1 MELQEMWFAYCR
13 FALSMSLNVATTNEE
28 ISNVAYLVASSSSP
42 ATIDAFRRRIA
53 VRHTGSSLLNS
64 LLSSIHV
71 AATSYIYLFR
81 IIRGIQLDTFNDLD
95 FNGLNVVE
103 SSSFSPQDIVFPTF
117 PVKALRTVISHFL
130 NSVRIRLL
138 DDISHDASVL
148 GRLNSGFLITHST
161 TSNEWSAPWAIM
173 RPFAYCHL
181 QVHLTSSRLL
191 IHPLVMPTSFL
202 PVTSSL
208 TQGSP
213 ILLLPYA
220 TPAYFLASYKGP
232 CSALSKQ
239 FKECFEGLGVSS
251 WDPDS
256 YIIAWVNV
264 ENRQG
269 EDKGVMIIYPTSLCV
284 RSLSPNIPSLPHIP
298 ALPATLQSSPQST
311 PSVPFLSVSS
321 PTSVSAFRTLT
332 ISKSRDITRVA
343 KEVGGYVD
351 AVAKERERERER
363 LKREREGVGTSVA
376 QPSSTQVPHLFVQQ
390 QVQLLQ
396 QQQIQQQQIQQQQ
409 VQQQHQI
416 LDFYP
421 SPPQTNLM
429 VPPPSDHV
437 SPVAPVAVPMDV
449 DPQPNPVP
457 SQPSYEP
464 FNSSW
469 MEDWMSGL
477 GDTVNVGNG
486 GDRGMSIGM
495 MDFEAD
501 FTEDDFS
508 FFDDK
513 PPPPMPAVTGLTPA
527 APLEEPHWEIEAT
540 PDVGIGLPSPP
551 AESVLNFRVDDIKV
565 QMKVDTAGG
574 LWDAIPFADSY
585 RATDGKYNMGKFS
598 SAPGRAEG
606 WRKRYEKV
614 TDPRLGVVKRLALR
628 GAKSTSEP
636 EKDDWEAEWREGN
649 PEPEEDSDGA
659 DDSDEDMESGG
670 EEESVD
676 DTEGER
682 PCTPLPAWIPMGPSL
697 LPIHFRHEVLLPL
710 SAPLR
715 SGVVGGSS
723 GVGTG
728 VSSVPTPVSPGRVGK
743 GKSLQAAAESLGKEI
758 VENSVW
764 AAVWDGVN
772 ARGNPACIGSI
783 LWEKDVQVVSRLF
796 SAVQGIDA
804 PLRLEQLFGLVGS
817 TKGAESRLEKLE
829 APMLLVGK
837 GDAVIQI
844 SPPALRFW
852 DKLGLGP
859 RGGKKDIQAFVVF
872 DSLQEQMSDKVS
884 EWLIN
889 LRTVY
894 EGKHFGK
901 VSLGQSQFCEQDM
914 NGVVPIRYDL
924 SLRKTLDSFIAG
936 SSTPPPRESIVVFIV
951 TSITT
956 MTLLSPTMR
965 QLFSVVRKA
974 SASHPQ
980 MLFHFVPEQILYF
993 ESNSHFED
1001 LCGSIYD
1008 RILVPVVRSM
1018 SRKLSQAGEV
1028 TKFLEDP
1035 AFVLA
1040 RTPEESKVVYSGPKA
1055 DATAMILGVMD
1066 KGTFLHVGYGVSECG
1081 KWIFASCNDQRGDG
1095 HNLGVW
1101 LTSKGG
1107 GEANEGEVDE
1117 MTFLVHKVWDF
1128 TARFAKK
1135 ANIEWRI
1142 VIAKLGSM
1150 GEGELDAWTRHLESD
1165 TEMGP
1170 VHVSV
1175 VAVEPSTPW
1184 MFTSRPELD
1193 ATKSASPS
1201 LKSVG
1206 RSASVSSSKPS
1217 KNNSHPVFVDISFS
1231 TYALFQQSPLPVS
1244 VPPTLG
1250 DMGLGLG
1257 YIPDPSSWH
1266 GGEDTHPQSPSIEH
1280 DHSNLP
1286 HVLPLIPHASATLI
1300 RVPSSTTV
1308 ATTTMLHIHLLHMIR
1323 SVGCS
1328 YPASD
1333 YNQLLRDI
1341 THSYYALSVLSSLK
1355 WRMKGANP
1363 ILPFHLGA
1371 VEAMRTAVMSGGS
1384 TDAPE

>member
-1 MELQEMWFAYCR
+1 
-13 FALSMSLNVATTNEE
+13 MSLNVATTNEE

-53 VRHTGSSLLNS
+53 VRHTGSSLLDS
-64 LLSSIHV
+64 LLSSVHV

-81 IIRGIQLDTFNDLD
+81 IIRGIQLDSFNDLD

-117 PVKALRTVISHFL
+117 PAKALRTVISHFL

-148 GRLNSGFLITHST
+148 GRLNSGFLIAHST
-161 TSNEWSAPWAIM
+161 ASNEWSAPWAIM
-173 RPFAYCHL
+173 RPLVYCHL
-181 QVHLTSSRLL
+181 QVHLMSSRLL
-191 IHPLVMPTSFL
+191 IHPLVIPTSFL
-202 PVTSSL
+202 PVTPSL

-251 WDPDS
+251 WDPES
-256 YIIAWVNV
+256 YIIAWVSV

-298 ALPATLQSSPQST
+298 TLPATLQSSPQST
-311 PSVPFLSVSS
+311 PSLPFLSVSS

-332 ISKSRDITRVA
+332 ISKSRDIKRVA
-343 KEVGGYVD
+343 KEVGSYVD

-376 QPSSTQVPHLFVQQ
+376 QPPSTQVPHLYVQQ
-390 QVQLLQ
+390 QAQLQ
-396 QQQIQQQQIQQQQ
+396 QQQQTQQQQMQQQQ
-409 VQQQHQI
+409 AQQQQQM

-429 VPPPSDHV
+429 VPPPSGHV
-437 SPVAPVAVPMDV
+437 SPTVPVAAPMDV
-449 DPQPNPVP
+449 DPQPNPAP

-464 FNSSW
+464 FNSNW
-469 MEDWMSGL
+469 MDMEDWMSGL

-486 GDRGMSIGM
+486 GDRGMGIGM

-527 APLEEPHWEIEAT
+527 APLEEPHWEIEPT
-540 PDVGIGLPSPP
+540 PDIGTGLPSPP

-598 SAPGRAEG
+598 SSPGRAEG

-628 GAKSTSEP
+628 RAKSVDEP
-636 EKDDWEAEWREGN
+636 ERDDWEAEWREGN
-649 PEPEEDSDGA
+649 PEPEEDSDGV

-676 DTEGER
+676 ETEGER
-682 PCTPLPAWIPMGPSL
+682 PCTPLPAWIPMGPAL
-697 LPIHFRHEVLLPL
+697 LPMHFRHEVMLPL

-723 GVGTG
+723 GVGAG

-772 ARGNPACIGSI
+772 AKGNSGGIGRI

-796 SAVQGIDA
+796 SSVQDINA
-804 PLRLEQLFGLVGS
+804 PVQLEKLFGLAGS
-817 TKGAESRLEKLE
+817 SGTSNGSESRLEKLE

-837 GDAVIQI
+837 GDAVIQV

-859 RGGKKDIQAFVVF
+859 RSGKKDIQAFVVF
-872 DSLQEQMSDKVS
+872 DSTQEQMSDKVS

-889 LRTVY
+889 FRTIY

-901 VSLGQSQFCEQDM
+901 VLLGQSQFCEQDM
-914 NGVVPIRYDL
+914 NGVVPIRYD
-924 SLRKTLDSFIAG
+924 SALRKTLDAFIAG
-936 SSTPPPRESIVVFIV
+936 SSPPPPRTSIVVFIV

-956 MTLLSPTMR
+956 MTLLSHTLR
-965 QLFSVVRKA
+965 QLFSIVRKA

-980 MLFHFVPEQILYF
+980 MLFHFIPEQTLYSEF
-993 ESNSHFED
+993 KHLLRGPVQF
-1001 LCGSIYD
+1001 
-1008 RILVPVVRSM
+1008 VPVVRSM
-1018 SRKLSQAGEV
+1018 SRKLSSAGEV

-1066 KGTFLHVGYGVSECG
+1066 KGTFLHVGYGLSECG

-1095 HNLGVW
+1095 HDLGVW

-1107 GEANEGEVDE
+1107 GEANEGEDE

-1150 GEGELDAWTRHLESD
+1150 GEAELDAWTRYLETD

-1184 MFTSRPELD
+1184 MFTSRPEFD
-1193 ATKSASPS
+1193 TPKSVPPS

-1217 KNNSHPVFVDISFS
+1217 KHNSHPVFVDIAFS

-1250 DMGLGLG
+1250 DLGLDLG
-1257 YIPDPSSWH
+1257 YIPDPSPWH
-1266 GGEDTHPQSPSIEH
+1266 SGEETHPQSPSIEH

-1300 RVPSSTTV
+1300 RVPSTTV
-1308 ATTTMLHIHLLHMIR
+1308 ATTTMLHIHLLHVIR

-1333 YNQLLRDI
+1333 YNQLFRDI

-1355 WRMKGANP
+1355 WRMKSANP
-1363 ILPFHLGA
+1363 ILPSHLGA

-1384 TDAPE
+1384 VDTPE

>member
-1 MELQEMWFAYCR
+1 
-13 FALSMSLNVATTNEE
+13 MSLNVATTNEE

-53 VRHTGSSLLNS
+53 VRHTGSSLLDS
-64 LLSSIHV
+64 LLSSVHV

-81 IIRGIQLDTFNDLD
+81 IIRGIQLDSFNDLD

-130 NSVRIRLL
+130 NAVRIRLL

-148 GRLNSGFLITHST
+148 GRLNSGFLIAHST
-161 TSNEWSAPWAIM
+161 ASNEWSAPWAIM
-173 RPFAYCHL
+173 RPLVYCHL

-191 IHPLVMPTSFL
+191 IHPLVIPTSFL
-202 PVTSSL
+202 PVTPSL

-251 WDPDS
+251 WDPES
-256 YIIAWVNV
+256 YIIAWVSV

-284 RSLSPNIPSLPHIP
+284 RSLFPNTSSLPHIP
-298 ALPATLQSSPQST
+298 TLPATLQSSPQST
-311 PSVPFLSVSS
+311 PSLPFLSVSS

-332 ISKSRDITRVA
+332 ISKSRDINRVA

-363 LKREREGVGTSVA
+363 LKREREGVGTTVA
-376 QPSSTQVPHLFVQQ
+376 QPSSAQVPHLYVQQ
-390 QVQLLQ
+390 QVQLQ
-396 QQQIQQQQIQQQQ
+396 QQQQTQQQQMQQQQ
-409 VQQQHQI
+409 AQQQQQM

-429 VPPPSDHV
+429 VPPPSGHV
-437 SPVAPVAVPMDV
+437 SPVAPVAAPMDV
-449 DPQPNPVP
+449 DPLPNPAP

-464 FNSSW
+464 FNSNW
-469 MEDWMSGL
+469 MDMEDWMNGL

-486 GDRGMSIGM
+486 GDRGMGIGM

-527 APLEEPHWEIEAT
+527 APLEDPHWEIEPT
-540 PDVGIGLPSPP
+540 PDVGTGLPSPP

-598 SAPGRAEG
+598 SSPGRAEG

-614 TDPRLGVVKRLALR
+614 TDPRLGVVKRLALKR
-628 GAKSTSEP
+628 AKSIDEP
-636 EKDDWEAEWREGN
+636 ERDDWEAEWREGN
-649 PEPEEDSDGA
+649 PEPEEDSEGA
-659 DDSDEDMESGG
+659 DDSDEDMESAG

-682 PCTPLPAWIPMGPSL
+682 PCTPLPAWIPMGPAL
-697 LPIHFRHEVLLPL
+697 LPMHFRHEVMLPL

-723 GVGTG
+723 GVGAG

-743 GKSLQAAAESLGKEI
+743 GKSLQVAAESLGKEI

-772 ARGNPACIGSI
+772 SKGNPGGFGRT
-783 LWEKDVQVVSRLF
+783 LWEKDVQVVGRLF
-796 SAVQGIDA
+796 SAVQDINA
-804 PLRLEQLFGLVGS
+804 PVQLEKLFGLAGS
-817 TKGAESRLEKLE
+817 SGTGNGSESRLEKLE
-829 APMLLVGK
+829 SPMLLVGK

-859 RGGKKDIQAFVVF
+859 RSGKKDIQAFVVF
-872 DSLQEQMSDKVS
+872 DSLQEQMSDKIS
-884 EWLIN
+884 EWLVN

-894 EGKHFGK
+894 EGKHFGT
-901 VSLGQSQFCEQDM
+901 VSFGQSQFCEQDM
-914 NGVVPIRYDL
+914 NGVVPIRYD
-924 SLRKTLDSFIAG
+924 STLRKTLDAFIAG
-936 SSTPPPRESIVVFIV
+936 SSSPPRTSTIVFIV

-956 MTLLSPTMR
+956 MTLLSPILR

-980 MLFHFVPEQILYF
+980 MLFHFVPEQILYS
-993 ESNSHFED
+993 ESNSQVED
-1001 LCGSIYD
+1001 LCGSVYD

-1018 SRKLSQAGEV
+1018 SRKLSSAGEV

-1040 RTPEESKVVYSGPKA
+1040 RTSEESKVVYSGPKA

-1095 HNLGVW
+1095 HDLGVW

-1150 GEGELDAWTRHLESD
+1150 GEAELDAWTRHLEND

-1184 MFTSRPELD
+1184 MFTSRPEFD
-1193 ATKSASPS
+1193 APKSVSPS
-1201 LKSVG
+1201 LKSIG

-1217 KNNSHPVFVDISFS
+1217 KHNSHPVFVDMAFS

-1244 VPPTLG
+1244 VPPTLS
-1250 DMGLGLG
+1250 DMGLDLG
-1257 YIPDPSSWH
+1257 HIPDPSPWH
-1266 GGEDTHPQSPSIEH
+1266 GGEETHPQSPSIEH

-1286 HVLPLIPHASATLI
+1286 HVLPLIPHASSTLI

-1333 YNQLLRDI
+1333 YNRLLRDI

-1355 WRMKGANP
+1355 WRMKGVNP
-1363 ILPFHLGA
+1363 ILPSHLGA
-1371 VEAMRTAVMSGGS
+1371 VEAMRTAVVSGGS
-1384 TDAPE
+1384 TDTPDS